1 MQNCPAEHLMDRII
15 IDLLQKSDLGKF
27 KVVNCGDQVEAQGK
41 SLSAITISFTQDPKD
56 LQLTKNMLNQN
67 SLSRQGPISLL
78 LLFSQRMIFGFLE
91 RRLAI
96 FMKFCQTLVAR
107 IRQNSNVRC
116 NVKFLVLEKLEVM
129 FVARAEGGGH
139 NFSRLLVGNQL
150 RFLRVS
156 LLFAAIVPFLAFFG
170 RSTGCSLT
178 STSTTSKIVSL
189 GWRAFLP
196 GKRNCFERTR
206 ASSTL

>member
-1 MQNCPAEHLMDRII
+1 ME
-15 IDLLQKSDLGKF
+15 F
-27 KVVNCGDQVEAQGK
+27 KVVDCSDQIEAQGK
-41 SLSAITISFTQDPKD
+41 SLPAITISLAQDPKD

-67 SLSRQGPISLL
+67 SFSSQGTISLL
-78 LLFSQRMIFGFLE
+78 FLFGQRMIFGFLA

-96 FMKFCQTLVAR
+96 FMKVCQSLVAS
-107 IRQNSNVRC
+107 IRQNSNVLC
-116 NVKFLVLEKLEVM
+116 NVEFLVLEKLEVM
-129 FVARAEGGGH
+129 FAALAEGGGY

-150 RFLRVS
+150 RFLSVA
-156 LLFAAIVPFLAFFG
+156 LLFAAVVLFLAFFG

-196 GKRNCFERTR
+196 GKRNCFEPTR
-206 ASSTL
+206 ASSTLWMVRQTVASLIP